1 MSLTERKIKYL
12 EPGKSRQ
19 ITWDNGGFGMQVAP
33 DGEKSFILEYRFNE
47 MTKVIT
53 IGIYPAMS
61 LETAKQQAVKAF
73 KMIVE
78 GVDPEEAGLPEPG
91 VSTAAAAPSPK
102 QALDQ
107 LKDIASETLD
117 QFKGKASE
125 TLDHIKTSETL
136 GKIKGIASQKLD
148 QIRKR
153 VEKKVKQAQGKSQPT
168 ENKIIPI
175 EKKAEP
181 KKQPAPP
188 PAQKGKPPGKKTKP
202 PSLRD
207 KFERILDKNDL
218 KTFWSGLANSDMSPQ
233 NQLAVKL
240 LMVTAQN
247 SNEVVLSRW
256 ADYDMVSKWWN
267 IPGEFTKNGKK
278 HKIPLTNLIMDILRK
293 IKESSSMSGVL
304 FPAPGDVTA
313 MEVKTLEDDVRRAQL
328 RFGLKPF
335 TLEDLQDSVVCQML
349 DNGISEPVLYQL
361 LNRDLPAGAP
371 VGAKKVSD
379 HDLREA
385 LEKLEKQLPKSY

>member
-47 MTKVIT
+47 MTKFIT

-61 LETAKQQAVKAF
+61 LEIAKQQAVKAF
-73 KMIVE
+73 EMIID
-78 GVDPEEAGLPEPG
+78 GVDPEEAGLPNPG
-91 VSTAAAAPSPK
+91 VSKASGAASSK
-102 QALDQ
+102 QGLDQ
-107 LKDIASETLD
+107 IKEIASETLD
-117 QFKGKASE
+117 Q
-125 TLDHIKTSETL
+125 IKSSETL
-136 GKIKGIASQKLD
+136 GKIKGIASQKLE
-148 QIRKR
+148 QIKKR
-153 VEKKVKQAQGKSQPT
+153 VEKKVKQAQGKLQPA

-175 EKKAEP
+175 EKKAKPAE
-181 KKQPAPP
+181 QPAPA
-188 PAQKGKPPGKKTKP
+188 PAPKQKPPETKTKP

-207 KFERILDKNDL
+207 EFDRILDKTDL
-218 KTFWSGLANSDMSPQ
+218 KTFWSGLSNSDMPPQ

-247 SNEVVLSRW
+247 TSEVVLSRW

-278 HKIPLTNLIMDILRK
+278 HKIPLTNLILDILRK

-304 FPAPGDVTA
+304 FPTPGDVTA
-313 MEVKTLEDDVRRAQL
+313 IEVKVLEEDVRRAQL

-361 LNRDLPAGAP
+361 LNKDMPAGAP

-385 LEKLEKQLPKSY
+385 LEKLERQLPKAY